1 LGGGK
6 ILAKR
11 RGKQIVL
18 QVITLIIA
26 LLVALPLVWS
36 FRLAITQT
44 FSTAVP
50 LIPQKITFSNFSRLF
65 SATPFLIWLIN
76 TLIFAG
82 AVTGLNLIFAP
93 LAGYV
98 LARQHLPGTNIILL
112 FIVSAWVI
120 PWITMLIPLYVFMSK
135 VGLVNTHAGLIIP
148 LAVNPMV
155 VFLTRQYFLNIPE
168 EYEEAALIDGCSKV
182 GTFLRIILPLSKPAL
197 MIVAVITFMST
208 WGNFVVPL
216 IMINS
221 DSKQVLTVGL
231 ATLSYGGAID
241 WGIKA
246 SGALFGI
253 LPMLALFVALN
264 KYFMQGLAMRTG
276 TEIK

>member
-6 ILAKR
+6 ILAKT

-18 QVITLIIA
+18 QIITLIIA

-65 SATPFLIWLIN
+65 SATPFLVWLIN

-135 VGLVNTHAGLIIP
+135 VGLVNTHTGLIIP

-168 EYEEAALIDGCSKV
+168 EFEEAALIDGCSKV
-182 GTFLRIILPLSKPAL
+182 GAFLKIILPLSKPAL

>member
-1 LGGGK
+1 M
-6 ILAKR
+6 AKT

-18 QVITLIIA
+18 QIITLIIA

-65 SATPFLIWLIN
+65 SATPFLVWLIN

-98 LARQHLPGTNIILL
+98 LARQHLPGTNIILF
-112 FIVSAWVI
+112 FIISAWVI

-168 EYEEAALIDGCSKV
+168 EFEEAALIDGCSKV
-182 GTFLRIILPLSKPAL
+182 GAFLKIILPLSKPAL